1 MEAPKF
7 KVGDKVWWARHQNEE
22 GIIADGPFA
31 PGVRHWNQELGRGWP
46 DEYSYVIMAFASGKS
61 GLVGESALALMEQWV
76 ACPGEHRPQPF
87 AEVPF
92 GRPHGWQRR
101 VS

>member
-1 MEAPKF
+1 MSRALSRTGRLIP
-7 KVGDKVWWARHQNEE
+7 
-22 GIIADGPFA
+22 
-31 PGVRHWNQELGRGWP
+31 ELGRGGP

-87 AEVPF
+87 A
-92 GRPHGWQRR
+92 
-101 VS
+101 